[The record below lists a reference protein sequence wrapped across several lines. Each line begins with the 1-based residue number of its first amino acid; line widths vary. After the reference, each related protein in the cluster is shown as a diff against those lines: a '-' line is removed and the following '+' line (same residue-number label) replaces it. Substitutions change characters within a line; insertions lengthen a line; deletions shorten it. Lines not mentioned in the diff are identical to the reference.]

1 VHPPWHGI
9 TPKPKPVHV
18 GIPDGDVDVDVNVNV
33 DVDVMPVAESPD
45 DWLAVEDVIVEEVLL
60 VVLVEDVDVE
70 EVLLVVPPEDWLVLE
85 DVDVDEVLL
94 LVPPDDWLAVEEVL
108 LVVPPEDWLVL
119 EDVEDTVPLLL
130 VLEVVS
136 VDLDDVAFSSPHDEA
151 VVRNESVV
159 VMVSVIVFMLLDHA
173 SEITRCPT
181 YRTNHCNHRASNIL
195 TRTRTRVLRSCTP
208 SRNIRWGRSDQCR
221 YSVRHCR
228 RTQLSA
234 DFRTRLLLVARV
246 CRQGG

>member
-18 GIPDGDVDVDVNVNV
+18 GIPDGDVDVDIDVNVNV
-33 DVDVMPVAESPD
+33 DVDVTPVAESPD

-60 VVLVEDVDVE
+60 VVPVEDVDVE
-70 EVLLVVPPEDWLVLE
+70 EVLLLVSPE
-85 DVDVDEVLL
+85 
-94 LVPPDDWLAVEEVL
+94 DWLAVEEVL
-108 LVVPPEDWLVL
+108 LVVPPEDWLML
-119 EDVEDTVPLLL
+119 ENVEDTVPLLL
-130 VLEVVS
+130 VLEGVS
-136 VDLDDVAFSSPHDEA
+136 VDLEDVAVSSPHDEA
-151 VVRNESVV
+151 VVRNDSVV
-159 VMVSVIVFMLLDHA
+159 VMVSVIVFILLDHA
-173 SEITRCPT
+173 SEITRCPA
-181 YRTNHCNHRASNIL
+181 YRTNHCNHGASNIL

-208 SRNIRWGRSDQCR
+208 SRNIRWERSDQCR